1 MMGRS
6 IETSD
11 DAVVQRETLSTT
23 SLMNGGLAHEI
34 NNALA
39 ALLTSL
45 SALAEVL
52 EPDAAERA
60 REELVAAQDAARH
73 IASVVRDVQSLL
85 RPERGTLL
93 VDPRAAVERAIRLA
107 RRPAEAVACL
117 RAELDDV
124 PQVRGSDAWLTQV
137 ALNLILN
144 AIEAC
149 RAGAPRSGHVLVSL
163 HRDGDAIILAVSDD
177 GVGMEMGVA
186 ERIFHT
192 IVSTRPGDDH
202 GLGLPITCRLVRAM
216 GGVIEF
222 DSEPGTGTA
231 FRVRLPSASDMP

>member
-1 MMGRS
+1 MMEQRVENRD
-6 IETSD
+6 ET
-11 DAVVQRETLSTT
+11 VVQRETLSTT
-23 SLMNGGLAHEI
+23 SLLTGGLAHEI
-34 NNALA
+34 NNALV
-39 ALLTSL
+39 ALFSSL
-45 SALAEVL
+45 SALSDVL
-52 EPDAAERA
+52 EPAAAGRA

-73 IASVVRDVQSLL
+73 IASVVRDVQSLH
-85 RPERGTLL
+85 RPERNTGL

-107 RRPAEAVACL
+107 RRPAEALACL
-117 RAELDDV
+117 RAELDEV
-124 PQVRGSDAWLTQV
+124 PHVRGSEAWLTQV

-163 HRDGDAIILAVSDD
+163 HQDGDAVTLAVSDD
-177 GVGMEMGVA
+177 GVGMEMVIA

-192 IVSTRPGDDH
+192 IVSTRAGDSH
-202 GLGLPITCRLVRAM
+202 GLGLPITCRLVKAM

-222 DSEPGTGTA
+222 DSEPGAGTA